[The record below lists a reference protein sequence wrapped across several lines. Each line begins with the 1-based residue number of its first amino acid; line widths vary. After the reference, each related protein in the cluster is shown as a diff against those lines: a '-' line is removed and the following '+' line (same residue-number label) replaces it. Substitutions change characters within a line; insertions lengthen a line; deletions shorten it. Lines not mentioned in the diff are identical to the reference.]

1 MNNKTRT
8 LFLVLLILGKF
19 TFAQADKTD
28 SLLGL
33 LAKHTEVDTAK
44 INLLNQIAGE
54 LKFTDISKTLL
65 YATQADSLSDILGF
79 KKGKTKSLQHIG
91 NYHFYTQNISK
102 ALAYYQQ
109 ALNVSKEIDD
119 KRGISYIYN
128 YIGNVY
134 LMQGDYPKAVEYYE
148 KALRAFIEIDD
159 KIGISGC
166 YNNFA
171 NIYYMQGDY
180 PRTLEYFQKALKVF
194 EELTNKT
201 GIAGTF
207 NNMGVVSDEQGNYAK
222 ALEYYQKALKMR
234 KELNDRYGTSDTYTN
249 IGNVYYA
256 EKDYSKALEY
266 FQKSH
271 EINEE
276 LGNKSGLAISY
287 LNIGVVFRIRKD
299 YSKSLNYFQKSM
311 SIARKISSQDI
322 ITTNNIEF
330 SNAYFSLKN
339 YKLAI
344 RYGSIAF
351 QAAVESGERDNI
363 KKAADVLAKSYAAM
377 RDFEKAYKFHREFK
391 AQNDSLF
398 NESNIEKITNLE
410 NQYKFEKEKE
420 SIAAEQAKKDA
431 LKEAELKR
439 QKTVRNSFIIGFV
452 LMIVF
457 VLIIFR
463 NLTKIRKANRL
474 LASQKE
480 EIVSQKEEI
489 QEQARELEIKNKN
502 LFELSKFKKLMT
514 DTVIHDL
521 KNPLNHIIG
530 STKEKTIRQSGYT
543 MLNIVMNILD
553 INKAQSTKLNI
564 QPENQSVATLID
576 EAIEQV
582 EFLAEQKNLIFEKLL
597 PKEFIIKAD
606 RDLTIRTLV
615 NLFTNAIKYS
625 PLNSRLTIQAIENGD
640 KLQIDVIDYGKGISN
655 ENIKTIFDEYTQID
669 AKKSGKVQSTGIGL
683 TFCKIATEAQNAHI
697 EVCSVPGEKTQ
708 FSLIYPLVSVLEKET
723 AIEEE
728 TQKVS
733 LLTLE
738 ERKML
743 RDIFLALR
751 KLETYQASE
760 ILKRLQTIENP
771 SENINNWMQK
781 IKNAMFSSNNE
792 LYNKL
797 IDNEL

>member
-1 MNNKTRT
+1 MKNS
-8 LFLVLLILGKF
+8 I
-19 TFAQADKTD
+19 
-28 SLLGL
+28 
-33 LAKHTEVDTAK
+33 
-44 INLLNQIAGE
+44 I
-54 LKFTDISKTLL
+54 
-65 YATQADSLSDILGF
+65 
-79 KKGKTKSLQHIG
+79 
-91 NYHFYTQNISK
+91 
-102 ALAYYQQ
+102 
-109 ALNVSKEIDD
+109 
-119 KRGISYIYN
+119 
-128 YIGNVY
+128 
-134 LMQGDYPKAVEYYE
+134 
-148 KALRAFIEIDD
+148 
-159 KIGISGC
+159 
-166 YNNFA
+166 
-171 NIYYMQGDY
+171 
-180 PRTLEYFQKALKVF
+180 FQEFPLALK
-194 EELTNKT
+194 
-201 GIAGTF
+201 
-207 NNMGVVSDEQGNYAK
+207 
-222 ALEYYQKALKMR
+222 
-234 KELNDRYGTSDTYTN
+234 
-249 IGNVYYA
+249 
-256 EKDYSKALEY
+256 
-266 FQKSH
+266 
-271 EINEE
+271 INEE
-276 LGNKSGLAISY
+276 LNNISGISISY
-287 LNIGVVFRIRKD
+287 LNIGIIYFEQKE
-299 YSKSLNYFQKSM
+299 YSKSLNCFK
-311 SIARKISSQDI
+311 KSQDI
-322 ITTNNIEF
+322 AHEINSQDLITSNNIEF
-330 SNAYFSLKN
+330 SNVYYALKDYN
-339 YKLAI
+339 LAI
-344 RYGSIAF
+344 SYGEMGF
-351 QAAVESGERDNI
+351 QAAVESGLRDNI
-363 KKAADVLAKSYAAM
+363 KKAAEVLAKSYAAIG
-377 RDFEKAYKFHREFK
+377 DYKKAYQYHVEFK
-391 AQNDSLF
+391 SQNDSLF
-398 NESNIEKITNLE
+398 NESNIEKITNLK
-410 NQYKFEKEKE
+410 NQYEFEKEKE
-420 SIAAEQAKKDA
+420 ALAAEQAKKDA

-502 LFELSKFKKLMT
+502 LLELSKFKKLMT

-530 STKEKTIRQSGYT
+530 TTKEKTIRQSGYT

-564 QPENQSVATLID
+564 HTERLSVAILID

-582 EFLAEQKNLIFEKLL
+582 EFLAEQKNLYFEKIL

-771 SENINNWMQK
+771 SENINNWIQK
-781 IKNAMFSSNNE
+781 LKNAMFSSNNE